1 MFGRMP
7 LRGAGRDEKSPS
19 KNKTVEYIGEKK
31 QDNLELPA
39 VPNGVT
45 YTSLTQ
51 PINNHLF
58 RIELGADH

>member
-1 MFGRMP
+1 MRK
-7 LRGAGRDEKSPS
+7 EKSPS